1 MQLEI
6 YQYLNENKAVVASY
20 SFNQS
25 YKKGLK
31 RPWVFVQELV
41 DGFKVRSDLKD
52 LVMLSVFEQTEQF
65 LKINF
70 DTFIGFWDEKY
81 RDELEGVDNQ
91 GISKN
96 EIRINEI

>member
-1 MQLEI
+1 MSIFRVLIRKYEVYQGREKREMQLEI

-52 LVMLSVFEQTEQF
+52 LVMLSVFE
-65 LKINF
+65 
-70 DTFIGFWDEKY
+70 
-81 RDELEGVDNQ
+81 
-91 GISKN
+91 
-96 EIRINEI
+96 